1 MAGSLTPS
9 SVKAFDVHTAQD
21 EPFERPD
28 LLKIGEQRLS
38 PMELRQIR
46 FIRSTFEQGRAQNII
61 PFLQRTFGVWWIY
74 HCTKHLIR
82 LHGVERL
89 PNFER
94 EQSFIFVANHRS
106 FFDLYVV
113 TAYLIKLGMK
123 QRIVFPVRAK
133 FFYESYSG
141 LFVNGIMSFFAMY
154 PPLFRERKKAPVNV
168 ASLKELSWLI
178 RRGGAF
184 VGMHPEGTRNT
195 SDNPY
200 DLLDAQPGVGKVIRE
215 ARVPVIPIF
224 INGLVNDL
232 KRQVLSNFD
241 RTGKPIHVVFGQP
254 VVLEDL
260 LAQRPSPRLH
270 REISSRCLSAIA
282 ELGNEERGF
291 RVEAGEAPAQHS

>member
-1 MAGSLTPS
+1 MDNTR
-9 SVKAFDVHTAQD
+9 KD
-21 EPFERPD
+21 EELERPD
-28 LLKIGEQRLS
+28 LLKIGERRLS

-46 FIRSTFEQGRAQNII
+46 FIRSTFEQGRAQSLI

-82 LHGVERL
+82 LHGLERIPEL
-89 PNFER
+89 GR
-94 EQSFIFVANHRS
+94 EESFIFVANHRS

-113 TAYLIKLGMK
+113 TAYLIKHGMK
-123 QRIVFPVRAK
+123 QRIVFPVRAN
-133 FFYESYSG
+133 FFYDSYSG

-154 PPLFRERKKAPVNV
+154 PPLFRDRSKAPVNV
-168 ASLKELSWLI
+168 ASLKELAWLI

-195 SDNPY
+195 GDDPY
-200 DLLDAQPGVGKVIRE
+200 TLLDAQPGVGKVIRE

-232 KRQVLSNFD
+232 KRQVTSNFD
-241 RTGKPIHVVFGQP
+241 RTGEPIYVVFGQP
-254 VVLEDL
+254 VALDDL
-260 LAQRPSPRLH
+260 LEQKPSPRLH

-282 ELGNEERGF
+282 ALGKEERAL
-291 RVEAGEAPAQHS
+291 RMASGESPTLATS